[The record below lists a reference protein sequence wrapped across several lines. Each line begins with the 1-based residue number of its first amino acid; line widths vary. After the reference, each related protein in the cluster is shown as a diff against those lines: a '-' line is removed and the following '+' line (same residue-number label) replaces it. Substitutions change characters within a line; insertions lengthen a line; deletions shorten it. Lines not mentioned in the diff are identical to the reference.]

1 MLELWPKYIDTYF
14 NDITKIIQDLK
25 TEFKEDLE
33 TLKRP
38 SPNKDRIKNSISQYK
53 NPGESL
59 ISRMNQAEKRISELG
74 DKVENLDKISK
85 EKWNCLSSTG

>member
-1 MLELWPKYIDTYF
+1 M
-14 NDITKIIQDLK
+14 K

-38 SPNKDRIKNSISQYK
+38 SPNKDRIKNSISQFK

-59 ISRMNQAEKRISELG
+59 TSRMNQAEKCG